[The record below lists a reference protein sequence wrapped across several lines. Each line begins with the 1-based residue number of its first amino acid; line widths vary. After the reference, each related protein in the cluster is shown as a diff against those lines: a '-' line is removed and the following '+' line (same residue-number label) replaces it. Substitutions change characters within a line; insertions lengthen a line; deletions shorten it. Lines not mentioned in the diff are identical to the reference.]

1 VSRRQHLPTLED
13 PVRLTLAL
21 CHEVGNFLAAARL
34 SAHLIGRE
42 TDPSRIRADA
52 EDIDTVASQ
61 AGAIVAHLRPLLTD
75 APASRFHVDPREIL
89 AAVERAVTQPAPRGP
104 LLDLRSQGDLPDLR
118 VDADALHHL
127 IVTLVLGAWEA
138 SPPDGRVRVAAEV
151 DEGELVFAVT
161 DTGRPYDA
169 ETPDARVGPRGRGLV
184 LDVAATLVGRWG
196 GGVYVETGEA
206 GTRVELRLPVA

>member
-1 VSRRQHLPTLED
+1 MSRRQHLPTLED

-52 EDIDTVASQ
+52 EDIDTVATQ
-61 AGAIVAHLRPLLTD
+61 AGAIVAHLRPLLMD
-75 APASRFHVDPREIL
+75 DPASRLYIDPCEVL
-89 AAVERAVTQPAPRGP
+89 AAVERAVTQPPPRGP
-104 LLDLRSQGDLPDLR
+104 ALDLHSQGDLPDVR

-151 DEGELVFAVT
+151 DEGMVVVAVV
-161 DTGRPYDA
+161 DAGRPYEA
-169 ETPDARVGPRGRGLV
+169 ESEDTRVGPRGRGLV

-196 GGVYVETGEA
+196 GSVYVDAGEG

>member
-1 VSRRQHLPTLED
+1 MSRRQHLPTLED

-21 CHEVGNFLAAARL
+21 CHEVANFLAAARL

-52 EDIDTVASQ
+52 EDIDTVARQ
-61 AGAIVAHLRPLLTD
+61 AGAIVAHLRPLLTG
-75 APASRFHVDPREIL
+75 ARASRLHVDPREIL

-104 LLDLRSQGDLPDLR
+104 VLDLRSQGGLPYLR

-138 SPPDGRVRVAAEV
+138 SLPDGRVCVTAEV
-151 DEGELVFAVT
+151 NEGELVFAVT
-161 DTGRPYDA
+161 DTGGPYDA

>member
-1 VSRRQHLPTLED
+1 VSRRQHLPTLDD

-42 TDPSRIRADA
+42 SDPARIRAGA
-52 EDIDTVASQ
+52 EDIDTVTTQ
-61 AGAIVAHLRPLLTD
+61 AGAIVAHLRPLLAD
-75 APASRFHVDPREIL
+75 APASRLHVDPREIL
-89 AAVERAVTQPAPRGP
+89 AALERAVTQPAPRGP
-104 LLDLRSQGDLPDLR
+104 VLDLRSQDDLPDVR

-127 IVTLVLGAWEA
+127 LVTLVLGAWEA
-138 SPPDGRVRVAAEV
+138 SPPDGRVRVEAEV

-169 ETPDARVGPRGRGLV
+169 ETPDERVGPRGRGLL

-196 GGVYVETGEA
+196 GGVYVETGQA